1 MNRKRRRE
9 WACALAFCL
18 AMAAV
23 MLLFA
28 SQSSPLYPINDWV
41 DANCLLTVGRVMRAG
56 GVVYR
61 DIYEQKGPTLYLLH
75 ALAACVSDSGFLG
88 VYLMETLS
96 LAAAL
101 FAAYRLFRL
110 RAGRAWSLGGAA
122 VWGAIVL
129 ISPSFCKG
137 DSAEEFCLPLLMA
150 AMAVAYA
157 EYGRRGKPMRP
168 AWLALC
174 GVLAGLI
181 FTIKYTLLGA
191 MLGLCLCE
199 GVLALREGGL
209 RRAFKSAGVFLAG
222 MVVPILLWV
231 IYFAVNGALGDAV
244 TAYLTNNIFLY
255 GDGAL
260 TLAEHVK
267 EIARYMRQ
275 NALWVIPAAEGM
287 GILLCDMGDTRRAA
301 VHAGDAAGAGRY
313 GSAAG
318 ARLAVQSA
326 CACAVCRN
334 RHHAGAS
341 AGVSRRISEKEQS
354 AVRADAWSLR
364 AESGGGVAAHA
375 ERLSAR
381 AEAGK
386 HRAGASGGVY

>member
-1 MNRKRRRE
+1 M
-9 WACALAFCL
+9 
-18 AMAAV
+18 
-23 MLLFA
+23 
-28 SQSSPLYPINDWV
+28 
-41 DANCLLTVGRVMRAG
+41 
-56 GVVYR
+56 YR

-75 ALAACVSDSGFLG
+75 ALAACVSDSDFLG
-88 VYLMETLS
+88 VYLLETLS

-110 RAGRAWSLGGAA
+110 RAGRAWSLGGAS

-157 EYGRRGKPMRP
+157 EYGRRARPMRF
-168 AWLALC
+168 AWLAFC
-174 GVLAGLI
+174 GLMAGLI

-255 GDGAL
+255 GDGTL

-275 NALWVIPAAEGM
+275 NALWVIPAAVGM
-287 GILLCDMGDTRRAA
+287 GILLCDRGETR
-301 VHAGDAAGAGRY
+301 
-313 GSAAG
+313 
-318 ARLAVQSA
+318 
-326 CACAVCRN
+326 
-334 RHHAGAS
+334 
-341 AGVSRRISEKEQS
+341 
-354 AVRADAWSLR
+354 AVRL
-364 AESGGGVAAHA
+364 
-375 ERLSAR
+375 
-381 AEAGK
+381 
-386 HRAGASGGVY
+386 

>member
-9 WACALAFCL
+9 WACALAVCL

-28 SQSSPLYPINDWV
+28 SQSSPLYPINEWA

-157 EYGRRGKPMRP
+157 EYGRRARPMRF
-168 AWLALC
+168 AWLAFC
-174 GVLAGLI
+174 GLMAGLI

-209 RRAFKSAGVFLAG
+209 RRAFKSAGVFWRA
-222 MVVPILLWV
+222 W
-231 IYFAVNGALGDAV
+231 
-244 TAYLTNNIFLY
+244 
-255 GDGAL
+255 
-260 TLAEHVK
+260 
-267 EIARYMRQ
+267 
-275 NALWVIPAAEGM
+275 
-287 GILLCDMGDTRRAA
+287 LCRF
-301 VHAGDAAGAGRY
+301 
-313 GSAAG
+313 
-318 ARLAVQSA
+318 
-326 CACAVCRN
+326 C
-334 RHHAGAS
+334 
-341 AGVSRRISEKEQS
+341 
-354 AVRADAWSLR
+354 
-364 AESGGGVAAHA
+364 SG
-375 ERLSAR
+375 
-381 AEAGK
+381 
-386 HRAGASGGVY
+386 